1 MKKAAKLAA
10 FFMAMYFT
18 SQLTLIAA
26 HEIDF

>member
-18 SQLTLIAA
+18 SQPILIAV